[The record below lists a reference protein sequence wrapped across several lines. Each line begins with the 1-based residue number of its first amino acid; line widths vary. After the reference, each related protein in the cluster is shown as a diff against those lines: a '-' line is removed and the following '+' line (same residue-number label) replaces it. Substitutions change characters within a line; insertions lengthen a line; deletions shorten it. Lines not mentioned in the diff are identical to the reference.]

1 MINPLGYEADIVT
14 LSDVVTKAREA
25 VDVAK
30 AAVKAQKETLVANT
44 REIAAF
50 TARIEKITK
59 QNQGFEL
66 EIKRLNND
74 IEKVGSWGHS
84 QITSR
89 KFDTKSP
96 SPVTLKW
103 LFTYTV

>member
-14 LSDVVTKAREA
+14 LSEVVTKAREA

-44 REIAAF
+44 REIAAL

-74 IEKVGSWGHS
+74 IEKVGSGTFTNYVT
-84 QITSR
+84 QI
-89 KFDTKSP
+89 
-96 SPVTLKW
+96 
-103 LFTYTV
+103 